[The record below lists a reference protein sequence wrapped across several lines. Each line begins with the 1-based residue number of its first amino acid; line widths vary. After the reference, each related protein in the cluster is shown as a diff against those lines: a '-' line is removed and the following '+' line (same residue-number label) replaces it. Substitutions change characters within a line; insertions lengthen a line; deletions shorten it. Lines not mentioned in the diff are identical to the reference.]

1 MTQRIYSSPSL
12 SALVFAKE
20 FREKKSDQK
29 YQYTQNR
36 LESLG
41 NKLQWLVVKSS
52 DTLLR
57 EIKNPVTIIALTTL
71 ALFSVTIAFYPSSA
85 LLVATKVL
93 PPLSKIQPWM
103 LKMALYIAIQ
113 SAVLGIGL
121 RGLGRLSNKTLYENW
136 KRAELEAVFVGDRR

>member
-1 MTQRIYSSPSL
+1 MVLKLIDIVFYLPGVWYDSKIYSSPSL

-20 FREKKSDQK
+20 FRERKSGQR

-41 NKLQWLVVKSS
+41 NKLQWLVGKSS

-85 LLVATKVL
+85 LLVAAKVL
-93 PPLSKIQPWM
+93 PPFQKSNHGCSRWHYILQYKV
-103 LKMALYIAIQ
+103 LY
-113 SAVLGIGL
+113 
-121 RGLGRLSNKTLYENW
+121 
-136 KRAELEAVFVGDRR
+136 